1 MGFSHFYFRSRS
13 SLKICRL
20 VLCKKPDLKN
30 ATGVDTSKFSEKTDL
45 GILKSEK
52 NIDKIEKVPTQ
63 LNSLK
68 SKVDKLDVGKLVA
81 VPVDLSKLSD
91 AVKNDVVKKT
101 EYDRLVRK
109 VNAIQTTDTND
120 LVKNLTITQNIIE
133 KRILIMI
140 LVNILLL
147 KNLIS

>member
-1 MGFSHFYFRSRS
+1 M
-13 SLKICRL
+13 
-20 VLCKKPDLKN
+20 
-30 ATGVDTSKFSEKTDL
+30 
-45 GILKSEK
+45 
-52 NIDKIEKVPTQ
+52 
-63 LNSLK
+63 K

>member
-1 MGFSHFYFRSRS
+1 M
-13 SLKICRL
+13 
-20 VLCKKPDLKN
+20 
-30 ATGVDTSKFSEKTDL
+30 
-45 GILKSEK
+45 
-52 NIDKIEKVPTQ
+52 
-63 LNSLK
+63 K
-68 SKVDKLDVGKLVA
+68 SKVDNSDVGKLVA

>member
-1 MGFSHFYFRSRS
+1 M
-13 SLKICRL
+13 
-20 VLCKKPDLKN
+20 
-30 ATGVDTSKFSEKTDL
+30 
-45 GILKSEK
+45 
-52 NIDKIEKVPTQ
+52 
-63 LNSLK
+63 K
-68 SKVDKLDVGKLVA
+68 SKVDNLDVGKLVA

-147 KNLIS
+147 TNLIS

>member
-1 MGFSHFYFRSRS
+1 M
-13 SLKICRL
+13 
-20 VLCKKPDLKN
+20 
-30 ATGVDTSKFSEKTDL
+30 
-45 GILKSEK
+45 
-52 NIDKIEKVPTQ
+52 
-63 LNSLK
+63 K
-68 SKVDKLDVGKLVA
+68 SKVDNLDVGKLVA

-101 EYDRLVRK
+101 EHDRLVRK

>member
-1 MGFSHFYFRSRS
+1 MCYAT
-13 SLKICRL
+13 
-20 VLCKKPDLKN
+20 KPDLKN

-45 GILKSEK
+45 GILQSEK
-52 NIDKIEKVPTQ
+52 NIDKIEKVPTE

-68 SKVDKLDVGKLVA
+68 SKVDNSDVGKLVA
-81 VPVDLSKLSD
+81 VPVDLSELSD

>member
-1 MGFSHFYFRSRS
+1 M
-13 SLKICRL
+13 
-20 VLCKKPDLKN
+20 
-30 ATGVDTSKFSEKTDL
+30 
-45 GILKSEK
+45 
-52 NIDKIEKVPTQ
+52 
-63 LNSLK
+63 K
-68 SKVDKLDVGKLVA
+68 SKVDNLDVGKLVA